1 MRKNANRMKAWRLLR
16 QRLINL
22 PRAQKLVMSM
32 SEAYH
37 KDGEASFKQ
46 KYEKKN
52 AFQREWRR
60 SRTKM
65 LILSN
70 TRTHVSDNQKNFN
83 II

>member
-52 AFQREWRR
+52 AFQRE
-60 SRTKM
+60 
-65 LILSN
+65 
-70 TRTHVSDNQKNFN
+70 
-83 II
+83 